1 MTMTM
6 IMNVWTL
13 LIIASACV
21 ITAQA
26 EKCEDLYPY
35 ELDVGIYWAKLAS
48 KGRVELVKSCPPD
61 AIPGSAFKYGAPI
74 ALIVHGAQPQ
84 IVSDGAARMGW
95 QEGFDDL
102 TRVWLRAG
110 WNVGFFQWAQF
121 ADEPLANFERA
132 EAKIWTSRYFKN
144 MEYTYRD
151 RATNETRVGEA
162 SIKENVADILV
173 RHLLAHAGQSAEG
186 APPYPAEI
194 RLIGHSLGSQLVVR
208 VAHLLQNMR
217 PDLFGVRRVAMLDPV
232 MSPFRQA
239 YLMKE
244 ACGMTVL
251 DDIGCYVS
259 ALTAGNVSVEVY
271 RSSFINRCI
280 QSAEFDPE
288 LLAQSAYAHVKMNI
302 WGEQSDGNCYS
313 DKLWGDPKQ
322 FSKHVSALINQVYN
336 QHTMI
341 VPYYMMSLMSPPR
354 LCELSS
360 GPDGETCE
368 PTQSFALSAAMP
380 TQQVLL
386 WHDILENTGEKLCF
400 HEWDDGDRSPTAPT
414 MTIDPGDDLYYS
426 TACTHLSS

>member
-1 MTMTM
+1 
-6 IMNVWTL
+6 MNMSIL
-13 LIIASACV
+13 FLIFVIAVFAIIS
-21 ITAQA
+21 TFAQL
-26 EKCEDLYPY
+26 EKCENLYPY
-35 ELDVGIYWAKLAS
+35 ELDVGIYWAKIGQ
-48 KGRVELVKSCPPD
+48 KGRIDLVKSCPPT
-61 AIPGSAFKYGAPI
+61 AIAGSAFTYGLPTV
-74 ALIVHGAQPQ
+74 LIVHGAQPH
-84 IVSDGAARMGW
+84 IVTEGSSRMGW

-102 TRVWLRAG
+102 TRLWLRAG

-121 ADEPLANFERA
+121 SDEPLANFERA

-162 SIKENVADILV
+162 SINENVSDILI
-173 RHLLAHAGQSAEG
+173 RHLLGHLG
-186 APPYPAEI
+186 ADIPYPAEL
-194 RLIGHSLGSQLVVR
+194 RLVGHSLGSQLVTR
-208 VAHLLQNMR
+208 VAHLLQQQR
-217 PDLFGVRRVAMLDPV
+217 DDLYGVRRIALLDPV
-232 MSPFRQA
+232 VSPFRHG
-239 YLMKE
+239 YLMQE

-251 DDIGCYVS
+251 DDIGCYIG
-259 ALTAGNVSVEVY
+259 ALTAANVSVEVY

-288 LLAQSAYAHVKMNI
+288 LLSQSAYSHVKMNI

-341 VPYYMMSLMSPPR
+341 VPYYLLSLMSPPR

-360 GPDGETCE
+360 GPDGKTCE

-380 TQQVLL
+380 TPQVLL
-386 WHDILENTGEKLCF
+386 WHDIHEIMGAKLCF

-414 MTIDPGDDLYYS
+414 MTLDPGDDLYYV
-426 TACTHLSS
+426 TPCTHLSS